1 MICDDCLLSESQ
13 KPGVSITTL
22 MIEPEE
28 SLFDLQM
35 DLGQL
40 ADLALPS
47 ELSTWVMGLS
57 VCLSV
62 CLSVSLSVCLSVC
75 LSIYIYLS
83 FFLSIFLSVYLSIY
97 LSIIYLSIYLSYIY
111 LSIYLSNVFVC
122 FLFLFYLTTHTVS

>member
-47 ELSTWVMGLS
+47 ELSTWVMRLS
-57 VCLSV
+57 LCLSV
-62 CLSVSLSVCLSVC
+62 CLTVC
-75 LSIYIYLS
+75 LSICL
-83 FFLSIFLSVYLSIY
+83 
-97 LSIIYLSIYLSYIY
+97 YIY
-111 LSIYLSNVFVC
+111 LSIYLSSIYHISIYLSIYLMFLFVC
-122 FLFLFYLTTHTVS
+122 LFI

>member
-62 CLSVSLSVCLSVC
+62 CLS
-75 LSIYIYLS
+75 
-83 FFLSIFLSVYLSIY
+83 IFLSVYLSIY
-97 LSIIYLSIYLSYIY
+97 HLSIYHISIYLSIYLMF
-111 LSIYLSNVFVC
+111 LFVC
-122 FLFLFYLTTHTVS
+122 FFNFI